1 MAQRRQ
7 YSGKEKAR
15 VAIQAIEG
23 HRTVNQ
29 IAAEH
34 KIHPTLVTRWKAEA
48 VERMPQ
54 ILSDGRGPS
63 RAAQERREGRM
74 LQQIGQLTMD
84 VEFLKKKLG
93 LCHWDNDETGSN
105 TRAAD

>member
-48 VERMPQ
+48 VERMPRT
-54 ILSDGRGPS
+54 S
-63 RAAQERREGRM
+63 
-74 LQQIGQLTMD
+74 
-84 VEFLKKKLG
+84 
-93 LCHWDNDETGSN
+93 
-105 TRAAD
+105 